1 MGSRKVDC
9 DTGIYPISIISA
21 NHAGN
26 GRNGRA
32 TPAGDRV
39 NMGKIAEFPRVA
51 KLSELALQTMAK
63 HRVLPTPHNYTV
75 WFTHVSGLEAGLSRE
90 IDARIAANKPFTDQV
105 SNELY
110 ERFCDVSR
118 HFGMLQQTSAELD
131 QAVERVVKVI
141 AAGTGDTENF
151 NKTLGDFSDQLA
163 GGMSAERVRS
173 IVTNL
178 LLETKNVAEKSRALE
193 DQLSR
198 ASGEVAELRHN
209 LEVVRREALTDPLTG
224 IANRKLFE
232 TRLAEAAR
240 NAVETGEPLALLM
253 LDIDHFKRFNDTYG
267 HQLGD
272 QVLRLVAKTL
282 ADGVKG
288 RDTPARFGGEEFV
301 IVLPQT
307 RLENA
312 VTVAEQ
318 IRRTMVRHKVVR
330 KDTGEEYGTIA
341 LSVGAGAYRP
351 GEDLAELIRRADA
364 ALYHAK
370 HTGRNRVVAED
381 DVPPEVLAAAEA
393 AHGAA

>member
-1 MGSRKVDC
+1 
-9 DTGIYPISIISA
+9 
-21 NHAGN
+21 
-26 GRNGRA
+26 
-32 TPAGDRV
+32 
-39 NMGKIAEFPRVA
+39 MGKIAELPRVS
-51 KLSELALQTMAK
+51 KLSELALKTMAS
-63 HRVLPTPHNYTV
+63 HGVPSTPHNYAV
-75 WFTHVSGLEAGLSRE
+75 WFTYVSGLETELSRE
-90 IDARIAANKPFTDQV
+90 IDARIAAQEPFTDQL

-118 HFGMLQQTSAELD
+118 HIGVLQQTGAELD

-141 AAGTGDTENF
+141 AAAAGDTESF
-151 NKTLGDFSDQLA
+151 NKTLGKFSSELD
-163 GGMSAERVRS
+163 GGMAAERVRT
-173 IVTNL
+173 IVANL
-178 LLETKNVAEKSRALE
+178 LVETQQATQKSRTLE
-193 DQLSR
+193 ERLSQ
-198 ASGEVAELRHN
+198 ASGEVAELRQN
-209 LEVVRREALTDPLTG
+209 LEAVRREALTDPLTG
-224 IANRKLFE
+224 IPNRKLFE
-232 TRLAEAAR
+232 SRLREAAR
-240 NAVETGEPLALLM
+240 NAVESGEALALLM

-312 VTVAEQ
+312 VTLGEQ
-318 IRRTMVRHKVVR
+318 IRRTMARHKVVR
-330 KDTGEEYGTIA
+330 KDSGEEYGVIA
-341 LSVGAGAYRP
+341 LSVGASAYRP

-381 DVPPEVLAAAEA
+381 DVPPEVFAKVESRKLKA
-393 AHGAA
+393 G